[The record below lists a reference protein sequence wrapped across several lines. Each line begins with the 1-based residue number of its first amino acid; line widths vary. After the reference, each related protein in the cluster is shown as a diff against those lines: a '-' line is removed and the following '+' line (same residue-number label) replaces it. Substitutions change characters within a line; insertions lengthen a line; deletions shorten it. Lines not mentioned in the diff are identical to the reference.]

1 MSIKKKIPNE
11 EWQEHIQSF
20 LLGNTG
26 RKVDIAT
33 GGLTIVE
40 NQVLRDIDY
49 DPLGKGNNMT
59 LTLGYSED
67 IFIHIVSAPTEFI
80 LHEENKGAVSTLEII
95 DRNGEVTYLR
105 FLN

>member
-1 MSIKKKIPNE
+1 MNIKKKIPNE
-11 EWQEHIQSF
+11 KWQECNQSF
-20 LLGNTG
+20 LSGNTG
-26 RKVDIAT
+26 RKVDITT
-33 GGLTIVE
+33 GGLTIIE
-40 NQVLRDIDY
+40 SQVLRDIEY

-67 IFIHIVSAPTEFI
+67 LFIHIVSVPTELI
-80 LHEENKGAVSTLEII
+80 LHEENNGAGSTLEII

>member
-1 MSIKKKIPNE
+1 MNIKKKIRNV
-11 EWQEHIQSF
+11 EWLERIQVF
-20 LLGNTG
+20 LSGNTG
-26 RKVDIAT
+26 RKVNIAV

-67 IFIHIVSAPTEFI
+67 LFIHIISAPTELI
-80 LHEENKGAVSTLEII
+80 LHEENNGAVSTLEII